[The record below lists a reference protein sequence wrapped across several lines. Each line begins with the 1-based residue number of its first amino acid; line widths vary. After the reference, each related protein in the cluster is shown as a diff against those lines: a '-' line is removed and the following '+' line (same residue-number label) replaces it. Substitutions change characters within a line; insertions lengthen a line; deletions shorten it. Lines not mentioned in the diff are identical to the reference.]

1 MLKLYLDDIRI
12 PKDSS
17 FEIVRS
23 YKEAVAFVKERGA
36 PDYISFDHDLG
47 IEPGVIE
54 KTGYDFAKWL
64 VEADMNKEID
74 IPIHFRFN
82 VHSANPI
89 GAKNIES
96 YLKNYLKRKFYD

>member
-1 MLKLYLDDIRI
+1 MTKLYLDDIRD

-17 FEIVRS
+17 FIVVRS
-23 YKEAVAFVKERGA
+23 FNEAVDFVKTNGV

-47 IEPGVIE
+47 LEPGINE

-64 VEADMNKEID
+64 VEADLNEEIE

-89 GAKNIES
+89 GAKNIEE
-96 YLKNYLKRKFYD
+96 YLKGYLRTKNK